1 MSFHASKGQPSN
13 VVYLRR
19 EDVDKEPENKKYLI
33 LPVKDFL
40 KKLYNIS
47 TLDDKI
53 KDDRIEILTNRRNF
67 WFRRSYRKNIPW
79 SIVHQIRSA
88 KEGGIMDWQEKY
100 IDKLDK
106 AIEKIDLRID
116 GVKEDITNL
125 KKEIRTEFN
134 QVIGQFLGEI
144 RDRDNQRHNE
154 LLMIN
159 QRIDKNIGDLTSEIR
174 ATNKWIIGL
183 VIAAI
188 GLVGAAIGLAITAI
202 AAIGR

>member
-1 MSFHASKGQPSN
+1 MSLPALKDQPSSK
-13 VVYLRR
+13 VVYLNERAR
-19 EDVDKEPENKKYLI
+19 DKEPEAPISQKIQLENS
-33 LPVKDFL
+33 L
-40 KKLYNIS
+40 KVAYN
-47 TLDDKI
+47 
-53 KDDRIEILTNRRNF
+53 EI
-67 WFRRSYRKNIPW
+67 RSGI
-79 SIVHQIRSA
+79 HQISSA